1 MVDRPIIM
9 DTLSVQRLLREI
21 RQPGTGKTQTRRLT
35 SSPLAKCQPGDRLW
49 VKETFFEI
57 DEFRSAPLFAGIAED
72 ALFKADQAFI
82 GCHHWRPS
90 IHMPRRLSRIWL
102 AVEAVRIE
110 PLHDISDDDAIAEG
124 CGDDAQFAYLA
135 ACKAFERHHGLT
147 HGETAT
153 RVSGVDP
160 YSARWSFACRWNGLH
175 GPAAWAMNPA
185 IVAITFRPSL
195 GNIDGERG

>member
-9 DTLSVQRLLREI
+9 DTLSVQGLLREI

-49 VKETFFEI
+49 VRETFFEI
-57 DEFRSAPLFAGIAED
+57 GPFRTAPVFADTEAD
-72 ALFKADQAFI
+72 AFFKADQASI

-110 PLHDISDDDAIAEG
+110 PLHDISD
-124 CGDDAQFAYLA
+124 
-135 ACKAFERHHGLT
+135 
-147 HGETAT
+147 
-153 RVSGVDP
+153 
-160 YSARWSFACRWNGLH
+160 
-175 GPAAWAMNPA
+175 
-185 IVAITFRPSL
+185 PSL
-195 GNIDGERG
+195 GNIDGEGRS